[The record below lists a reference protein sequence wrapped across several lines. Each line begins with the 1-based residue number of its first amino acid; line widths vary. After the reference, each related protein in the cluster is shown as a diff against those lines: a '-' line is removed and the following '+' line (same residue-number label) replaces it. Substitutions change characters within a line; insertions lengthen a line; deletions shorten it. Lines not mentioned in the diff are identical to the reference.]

1 MIQMFTVPPRGKSA
15 NPFTLWMELSLK
27 TNEMLVASAR
37 VIDHRTKRMVLAG
50 PTPNLRDRTEFTL
63 MGREKVE
70 AAMESTHAMAS
81 HMTNT
86 TQEFW
91 TRVLGQFNSGS
102 QRMLSLAGS
111 RTTSQALERQTRLLN
126 TMTKSLMTATQISH
140 TAARFA
146 HSGLLPVHARA
157 TANARRLCAS

>member
-1 MIQMFTVPPRGKSA
+1 MQMFMAPQRGKAA
-15 NPFTLWMELSLK
+15 NPFTLWVELSLK

-50 PTPNLRDRTEFTL
+50 PTPNVRDRREFTL

-70 AAMESTHAMAS
+70 AAIESTHAMAS
-81 HMTNT
+81 QLTNT

-91 TRVLGQFNSGS
+91 TRTLGQFNSGS
-102 QRMLSLAGS
+102 QRMMSLAGS
-111 RTTSQALERQTRLLN
+111 RTPSQALERQTRLLN
-126 TMTKSLMTATQISH
+126 TMIKSLLTATQVSH

-146 HSGLLPVHARA
+146 QSGLLPVHSRA
-157 TANARRLCAS
+157 TANARRLCES